1 MAAMKAAAQP
11 AVTVCTAAPGAAV
24 PDSSLAI
31 WARDPAAAATNA
43 TGTRTSISRLTGL
56 RA

>member
-11 AVTVCTAAPGAAV
+11 AVTTCTVAPGAAV
-24 PDSSLAI
+24 PLMSLAS
-31 WARDPAAAATNA
+31 WAMEPAAPATNA
-43 TGTRTSISRLTGL
+43 AGTSTSMMRLTGL

>member
-11 AVTVCTAAPGAAV
+11 AVTVCTAAPGAEV
-24 PDSSLAI
+24 PDSSLAT